1 MESKIIRKPKKQ
13 PVILPI
19 NYYRDILA
27 GYFAD
32 ADAKIPFAALDF
44 AYKHHAGY
52 FRKSGEPYLT
62 HPVSVAEI
70 LIRDLRVHDPQLISA
85 ALLHDV
91 VEDVPSVTLR
101 DIERLF
107 GSHVASLVDGCTKLQ
122 FDQKD
127 RATQSDLTH
136 SKIFLSASRQLGV
149 LLIKLA
155 DRLHNMQTL
164 ASLPEA
170 KRRRIALET
179 LRIYAPIAAK
189 LNLYIL
195 KRELYNLA
203 LSYLFPRKSKK
214 ILSATKELLNSSEV
228 ADIQSDLRD
237 ILSKAPW
244 ALALR
249 PRVKGLGSFY
259 SHLKQTLDLGNTE
272 NMVDFTV
279 VLDTDDPLSC
289 YSALGLINQQLKPV
303 PKSIRDFIANP
314 KQNGY
319 SSLHVR
325 INQTGR
331 DYLVKIRT
339 REMDLQTNSGLWY
352 QWDAI
357 HLQESYWSEIS
368 DLLRNIGEYGG
379 NSSQRKDLIQLSDTA
394 ELFVYT
400 PDGDIH
406 YLPRGSVVLDFAYK
420 IHSDLGKFCAGAE
433 ITGRQL
439 GPGERLKDGATVKI
453 LQSTEPL
460 EVDSDLEKL
469 CKTPKA
475 RSAVNKLLQS
485 ERQQYAK
492 KIGREILLQEMVRQG
507 LSTEL
512 LEHESMDLLLSI
524 LHIRNLSQMY
534 IRIGQDDNFSTEL
547 IPYYFDQIPDF
558 KSEARAKAT
567 GPRKRNRLQVPELL
581 KAIHKFSKCCKP
593 FPGQAGVVAALSE
606 RGVAFHLESCRI
618 LSESSPGSAQRLLD
632 VVWDMENTW
641 DEPLWFNLR
650 AKGISPQEFIRLIS
664 PITFQF
670 ELHHLEKGPGRRS
683 TPLTFAT
690 VSFSSFQGAASFFK
704 SFAPGSIT
712 IRSFSHKDQIGALLP
727 L

>member
-1 MESKIIRKPKKQ
+1 MESKIIRKPKKH
-13 PVILPI
+13 PVVLPI
-19 NYYRDILA
+19 SYYRDILA
-27 GYFAD
+27 RYVSGTD
-32 ADAKIPFAALDF
+32 ANIPFEALDF
-44 AYKHHAGY
+44 AYKHHAGC

-70 LIRDLRVHDPQLISA
+70 LIRDLSIRDPQLISA

-107 GSHVASLVDGCTKLQ
+107 GTHIASLVDGCTKLQ
-122 FDQKD
+122 LDKKD

-189 LNLYIL
+189 LNLYSL
-195 KRELYNLA
+195 KRDLYNLA

-214 ILSATKELLNSSEV
+214 ILNATNELLHSAEV
-228 ADIQSDLRD
+228 EDIQSKLSE
-237 ILSKAPW
+237 ILSKAGW
-244 ALALR
+244 DVSIR
-249 PRVKGLGSFY
+249 PRVKGLGSCY
-259 SHLKQTLDLGNTE
+259 SHLKQTLDLSNTE
-272 NMVDFTV
+272 NLVDFTV
-279 VLDTDDPLSC
+279 ILDTDDPQSC
-289 YSALGLINQQLKPV
+289 YWVLGLINQQLKPV

-314 KQNGY
+314 KLNGY

-325 INQTGR
+325 INQMGR
-331 DYLVKIRT
+331 DYLVKVRT
-339 REMDLQTNSGLWY
+339 RKMDLQTNSGLRY

-420 IHSDLGKFCAGAE
+420 IHSDLGKYCAGAE
-433 ITGRQL
+433 IAGRRL

-453 LQSTEPL
+453 LHSTEPL

-475 RSAVNKLLQS
+475 RSAVNKLLQN
-485 ERQQYAK
+485 ERQKYAK
-492 KIGREILLQEMVRQG
+492 KIGKEILLQEMVRQG
-507 LSTEL
+507 LSTDL
-512 LEHESMDLLLSI
+512 LEHESMELLLSI
-524 LHIRNLSQMY
+524 LQIRNLSQMY
-534 IRIGQDDNFSTEL
+534 IRIGQDDNFSTDL

-558 KSEARAKAT
+558 KSEARTKSI
-567 GPRKRNRLQVPELL
+567 GPRKRNLLHISELQ
-581 KAIHKFSKCCKP
+581 KAVHKFSKCCKP
-593 FPGQAGVVAALSE
+593 YPGQPGVVAALSE

-618 LSESSPGSAQRLLD
+618 LSESSPGGSQRLLD
-632 VVWDMENTW
+632 VVWDMEKTW
-641 DEPLWFNLR
+641 DAPLWFKLR

-664 PITFQF
+664 PNTFQF
-670 ELHHLEKGPGRRS
+670 ELHHLEKAPGRRRPPS
-683 TPLTFAT
+683 SFVT
-690 VSFSSFQGAASFFK
+690 VSLSSFQKAASFFK
-704 SFAPGSIT
+704 SFAPGSIS
-712 IRSFSHKDQIGALLP
+712 IRSFSHKDQNGVF
-727 L
+727 